1 MARKAIDITERL
13 LSLPFIAGLASEDM
27 ARLAAGT
34 TEMHVSR
41 GTVIFQEGSACAGLY
56 FVVSGQVKLSFRTDR
71 GQEKVLRLAGEGTSL
86 GEPPLFLGKC
96 HLTTAEA
103 ITDTKLLHVAKDVV
117 LAEVAQNAAFASRI
131 ITELCQQ
138 LHDRTLDLQSYL
150 LLSARE
156 RVISYL
162 VSQLPAGVNGV
173 PVVILLP
180 AKKGTIASRL
190 HLTQEHFS
198 RILHELTVAKLIEVD
213 GRKVRIPDVY
223 RLTSRP
229 ST

>member
-1 MARKAIDITERL
+1 MARKAIGITERL
-13 LSLPFIAGLASEDM
+13 LSLPIMAGIASEDV

-34 TEMHVSR
+34 TEVRASR
-41 GTVIFQEGSACAGLY
+41 GTVLYREGSECTGLY
-56 FVVSGQVKLSFRTDR
+56 FVVTGQVKLSFRTDR
-71 GQEKVLRLAGEGTSL
+71 GQEKVLRLVGEGMSL
-86 GEPPLFLGKC
+86 GEPTLFLGKC

-103 ITDTKLLHVAKDVV
+103 IADTKFLHVAKDVV

-150 LLSARE
+150 LLSARQ

-162 VSQLPAGVNGV
+162 LSQLPTGVNGM
-173 PVVILLP
+173 PVAIMLP
-180 AKKGTIASRL
+180 AKKGIIASRL

-198 RILHELTVAKLIEVD
+198 RILHELAVAKLIEVE
-213 GRKVRIPDVY
+213 GRTVRIPDAY
-223 RLTSRP
+223 RLTSQRN
-229 ST
+229 T